1 MSPGSAFHNLA
12 AITGKARSPSVEC
25 RVTETTKAAV
35 DAEHSFCL
43 ECRSDTLTKSLADDY
58 VLVRF

>member
-1 MSPGSAFHNLA
+1 MSSSSAFHNLA

-25 RVTETTKAAV
+25 HVAGTTKAAV

-43 ECRSDTLTKSLADDY
+43 ELRSDMLKKSLE
-58 VLVRF
+58 R